1 MIIDILDPRANRDEQ
16 LFCHYVFKFLRIK
29 LSKSPEDVDLLAAP
43 ECELGLKEG
52 FDHMSLVLQLG
63 ADGRYHLASVD
74 PGHCAQGFP
83 KTLHIFVWSL
93 SAPAQNNILQM
104 RVTWKG
110 WSHTLM
116 KPTTLGRENQLCH
129 RFLPCTCWYR

>member
-74 PGHCAQGFP
+74 TGRCAQGP
-83 KTLHIFVWSL
+83 SKDTAHICLESI
-93 SAPAQNNILQM
+93 SSSTIQHPADAGNVEGVEPHFDENN
-104 RVTWKG
+104 
-110 WSHTLM
+110 HTRM
-116 KPTTLGRENQLCH
+116 
-129 RFLPCTCWYR
+129 